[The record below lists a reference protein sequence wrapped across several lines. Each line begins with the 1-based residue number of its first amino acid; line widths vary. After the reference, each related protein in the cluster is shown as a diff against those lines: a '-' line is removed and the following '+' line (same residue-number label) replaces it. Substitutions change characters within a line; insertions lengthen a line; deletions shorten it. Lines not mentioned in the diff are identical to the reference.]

1 MLVDR
6 LRSYISQDYPTM
18 NKSVLLLVH
27 CWMRIR
33 AMR

>member
-6 LRSYISQDYPTM
+6 LRSYIFQDYLTM

-27 CWMRIR
+27 CWMRIK
-33 AMR
+33 AMQ